1 MTNDMNKGI
10 LTVLCAQVEMQA
22 FVHLYAVLC
31 LLLVFVIKV
40 IGSYGVGHTTHLL
53 AQLSLFFVSFD
64 GLAQKTHTQ
73 TSLIHH
79 NRLNSRLFYT
89 V

>member
-1 MTNDMNKGI
+1 MTDDMNRGI

-64 GLAQKTHTQ
+64 GLAQKQTHTNIINI
-73 TSLIHH
+73 TSF
-79 NRLNSRLFYT
+79 SSCMYKF
-89 V
+89 